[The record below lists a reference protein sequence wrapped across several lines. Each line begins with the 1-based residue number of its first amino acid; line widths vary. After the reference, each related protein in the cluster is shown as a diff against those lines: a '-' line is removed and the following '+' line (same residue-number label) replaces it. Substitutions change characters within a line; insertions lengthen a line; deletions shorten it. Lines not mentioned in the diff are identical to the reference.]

1 MMYGPRGAIPGRVD
15 SALCFFFLFLFF
27 AFDVIYSVLQVTVS
41 QGNKKKQPTKTE
53 KNIHHLMCRKRPAD
67 LKKKKQQQ
75 KKPKLLN
82 ELQNNADKQSFK
94 PPPYTPPNRHKSL
107 RT

>member
-53 KNIHHLMCRKRPAD
+53 KNIHHLMCRKPPAD

-75 KKPKLLN
+75 KK
-82 ELQNNADKQSFK
+82 EMQNNADKQSFK
-94 PPPYTPPNRHKSL
+94 PPPPPPPQTDTRV
-107 RT
+107 